1 MRYFSNAFSLNM
13 LSADTFA
20 RTTIEVFDFD
30 RLHEDC
36 HGDNNSTCE
45 FCHDCTP
52 IMYAKAFLKQNHI
65 SCIGH
70 EDTASILSAL
80 LGTPIPF
87 NRQTVTLAPGDRL
100 LVAQY
105 VGPRLLEGTKALPLG
120 ARIKFLVV
128 SLFSKQQLE
137 LEARHILGKSKS
149 FKVVEILNAD

>member
-13 LSADTFA
+13 LSEDTFA

-52 IMYAKAFLKQNHI
+52 IAYAKSFLKHNHI

-70 EDTASILSAL
+70 EDTVNILSAL
-80 LGTPIPF
+80 LGTTVPF
-87 NRQTVTLAPGDRL
+87 NRQTVMLVPGDEL

-105 VGPRLLEGTKALPLG
+105 VGPRLPEGTKVLPEG
-120 ARIKFLVV
+120 ARIKFLLV
-128 SLFSKQQLE
+128 SLFSNEQLE

-149 FKVVEILNAD
+149 FKVIEILNAD